1 MWNWSAALGGNL
13 TDDQLRER
21 QRQIANDET
30 ITDGQ
35 QQIAEIDNIL
45 TQRQSFRDA
54 LALANAIV
62 AHADLSPEEQMADGP
77 KRMALPQKSEVGLGH
92 SQYRER

>member
-13 TDDQLRER
+13 TDDELRER

-77 KRMALPQKSEVGLGH
+77 KRMALML
-92 SQYRER
+92 